1 MFPKTKNNNMCKEL
15 YKKLGDII
23 NIIIKAEKI
32 E

>member
-1 MFPKTKNNNMCKEL
+1 MFPITKNDDLCKEL